1 MGLTLESSAAR
12 ETMVGTVRLQ
22 EAAEEITT
30 TLMFLAS
37 RSSSTRHR
45 GVDITGDEFLGGE
58 IQRQE
63 TEVREVKTWKVDTM
77 MLETIS
83 SSTFHSPPPSP
94 SSPGAPPLSRTPT
107 MGLERWTT

>member
-22 EAAEEITT
+22 EAVEETTT

-45 GVDITGDEFLGGE
+45 GADTTGEEFLGGE

-63 TEVREVKTWKVDTM
+63 TEVREVKTWKVDIM

-83 SSTFHSPPPSP
+83 SSTFHLP
-94 SSPGAPPLSRTPT
+94 PPLSRTPT
-107 MGLERWTT
+107 MGLERW